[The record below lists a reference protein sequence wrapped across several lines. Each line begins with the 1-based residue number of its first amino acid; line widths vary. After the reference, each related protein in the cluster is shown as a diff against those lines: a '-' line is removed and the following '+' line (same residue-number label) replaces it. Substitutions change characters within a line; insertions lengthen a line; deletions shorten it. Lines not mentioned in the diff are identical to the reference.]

1 MAKRKVVASKETMEI
16 IAVRVDGEIC
26 RTYHGYL
33 GTFAGFTYCC
43 VDKKVLPGFV
53 KKSLV
58 KQATL
63 NNRKLELVL
72 SGKRTQEE
80 LTEILDAALLNMVAF
95 PHEGSEAQFFI
106 EAKSNKKGR

>member
-1 MAKRKVVASKETMEI
+1 MAKHKPVTSKETVEI
-16 IAVRVDGEIC
+16 IAIKIDGEVR

-43 VDKKVLPGFV
+43 IDKKVLPGFFQ
-53 KKSLV
+53 KSLV
-58 KQATL
+58 KKAIL
-63 NNRKLELVL
+63 DDRRLELVL
-72 SGKRTQEE
+72 SGKRTHEE

-95 PHEGSEAQFFI
+95 PHQGSEAQFFI